1 MELQGQMKTGKVVAL
16 CSAKGGVGQTFLATN
31 LAIALQKKYLSITLV
46 DGKLQFGDIA
56 IALDLKTSVTMKDV
70 AEDIARIDHSLIS
83 NYLTNHESGIQVL
96 AAPERPEHAELVT
109 NDVMKKAVHMLKDH
123 YDYTVI
129 DCGYAFHETTLDLLD
144 IANDILVVTTPDMT
158 ALKNTK
164 QLLETFE
171 QLGYTSKIKLVINRY
186 DMEGLIKPEE
196 IPAML
201 QLPDAEFVSNNFK
214 LASQSLN
221 IGIPVVSRRSGT
233 DLAKDLGR
241 LADCIV
247 KNNHI
252 DDETDSRKERTKK
265 LWFRRKK

>member
-1 MELQGQMKTGKVVAL
+1 LDKHEQMKTGKVVAF

-56 IALDLKTSVTMKDV
+56 IALDLKPTVTMKDV

-109 NDVMKKAVHMLKDH
+109 NDVIKKAVNMLKDH

-129 DCGYAFHETTLDLLD
+129 DCGYAFHDTTLDLLD
-144 IANDILVVTTPDMT
+144 LADDILVVTTPDMT

-164 QLLETFE
+164 QLLETFH
-171 QLGYTSKIKLVINRY
+171 QLSHTPKIKLIVNRF

-196 IPAML
+196 IPGML
-201 QLPDAEFVSNNFK
+201 QLNDAEFVSNNFK

-221 IGIPVVSRRSGT
+221 IGIPVVTRRSGS

-241 LADCIV
+241 LAECIV
-247 KNNHI
+247 SKHPEDIVN
-252 DDETDSRKERTKK
+252 RKERSSKK
-265 LWFRRKK
+265 WFGMKK